1 MDGRNDLDK
10 SQIIEV
16 QVEEVSDDQL
26 RLERIMDG
34 VNPYQKNTI
43 NILPKLNMTWEEF
56 EELYNYIEQE
66 EDE

>member
-10 SQIIEV
+10 SEIIEV